1 MFHAA
6 EKEYQ
11 TTKDAQNLNLP
22 LQALQVNGI
31 SELFAFPFLAFQAS
45 NAQEFE
51 PRASLKKNAILAYAL
66 AEMLWYIL
74 FGAESLPHGIFNA
87 DLIKENL
94 IDLPLKIKLKEVG
107 REYDKDSLTF
117 KELSEIKDEK
127 GKHFK
132 SLYLTAYNPA
142 LMRTEVFSHEHTPNA
157 LVSDAV
163 RASMSIPVVF
173 RAVNIREYPT
183 GKPRQVYQDVNKSE
197 AIYYMDG
204 GILDNYPIW
213 IFDDLKYLL
222 RSKFPKFKPERKIV
236 IKNNKTLGFKL
247 DNAY

>member
-1 MFHAA
+1 
-6 EKEYQ
+6 
-11 TTKDAQNLNLP
+11 
-22 LQALQVNGI
+22 
-31 SELFAFPFLAFQAS
+31 
-45 NAQEFE
+45 
-51 PRASLKKNAILAYAL
+51 
-66 AEMLWYIL
+66 
-74 FGAESLPHGIFNA
+74 
-87 DLIKENL
+87 
-94 IDLPLKIKLKEVG
+94 
-107 REYDKDSLTF
+107 
-117 KELSEIKDEK
+117 
-127 GKHFK
+127 
-132 SLYLTAYNPA
+132 
-142 LMRTEVFSHEHTPNA
+142 